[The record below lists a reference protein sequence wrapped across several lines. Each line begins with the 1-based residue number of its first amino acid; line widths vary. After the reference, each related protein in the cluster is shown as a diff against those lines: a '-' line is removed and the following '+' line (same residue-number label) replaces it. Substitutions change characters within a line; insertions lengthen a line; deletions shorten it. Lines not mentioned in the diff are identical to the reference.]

1 MIKWTHNFS
10 LVRDI
15 LLFLIEKKS
24 SYFKKDIK
32 SLRKKI
38 NINILQFETEYNF
51 KLKDYFYAV
60 NTF

>member
-1 MIKWTHNFS
+1 M
-10 LVRDI
+10 RDI